1 MNSNLILLYL
11 NGDLERAEYIRQR
24 AEGETDD

>member
-1 MNSNLILLYL
+1 MTSNLVLLYL
-11 NGDLERAEYIRQR
+11 NGDLERADYIRQR